1 MNIAT
6 NWTAHACTHDPEST
20 NKLKDGVEPKCRD
33 SKRQKS
39 HTRHYHNHRSLAP
52 PSCAELTWL
61 ACAGIGM
68 PRASSS
74 YKGAPRVLVVR
85 SPMGSWWRSRDMK
98 YVSLILSEDA
108 AHECVHNLGELSAL
122 QFTDLNPEQTAFQR
136 RYVNYVKR

>member
-1 MNIAT
+1 MALNLSAEIAKGR
-6 NWTAHACTHDPEST
+6 N
-20 NKLKDGVEPKCRD
+20 
-33 SKRQKS
+33 
-39 HTRHYHNHRSLAP
+39 HTSGITTIIALQLRHPAL
-52 PSCAELTWL
+52 ELTRARL
-61 ACAGIGM
+61 LQPPLQGCS
-68 PRASSS
+68 PRL
-74 YKGAPRVLVVR
+74 GVR

>member
-1 MNIAT
+1 
-6 NWTAHACTHDPEST
+6 
-20 NKLKDGVEPKCRD
+20 
-33 SKRQKS
+33 
-39 HTRHYHNHRSLAP
+39 
-52 PSCAELTWL
+52 
-61 ACAGIGM
+61 M

-74 YKGAPRVLVVR
+74 FLGLALALQGAPRVLVVR

>member
-1 MNIAT
+1 MALNLSAEIVKGR
-6 NWTAHACTHDPEST
+6 N
-20 NKLKDGVEPKCRD
+20 
-33 SKRQKS
+33 
-39 HTRHYHNHRSLAP
+39 HTRGITTIIALQLRHPAL
-52 PSCAELTWL
+52 ELTWL
-61 ACAGIGM
+61 
-68 PRASSS
+68 
-74 YKGAPRVLVVR
+74 GAPRVLVVR